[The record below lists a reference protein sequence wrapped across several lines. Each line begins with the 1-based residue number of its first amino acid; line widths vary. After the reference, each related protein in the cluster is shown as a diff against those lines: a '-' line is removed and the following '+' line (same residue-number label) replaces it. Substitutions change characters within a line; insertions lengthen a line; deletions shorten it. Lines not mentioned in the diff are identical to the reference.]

1 MGKLWVSLNENLWD
15 VREHQAPSATSPVP
29 HLLQPAPVLPAREG
43 VLGLHRQLRL
53 DGLGTDRMQGHQ
65 KLLFGFLKG
74 GQRNHGVGPFRG
86 KGKPKHHSLN
96 RGEYPLASP
105 QGRANSQYA
114 QWFGGHHCV
123 LSRSPY
129 QIPMLVG
136 RTLNNSHQKHR
147 RHHQEYTHTML
158 LRGQE
163 SSSLCVRLHPCALSS
178 HHTWWWVFSTC
189 PSPEGSPETWAD
201 RTCELLSLS
210 GRRLLPD
217 LQV

>member
-1 MGKLWVSLNENLWD
+1 M
-15 VREHQAPSATSPVP
+15 REHQAPSATSPVP
-29 HLLQPAPVLPAREG
+29 HLLQPAPVLPARED

-147 RHHQEYTHTML
+147 RHHQEYTQL
-158 LRGQE
+158 SLRE
-163 SSSLCVRLHPCALSS
+163 VAPLRTFKSPHLVVL
-178 HHTWWWVFSTC
+178 VFSTC

-210 GRRLLPD
+210 GRCLLPD